1 MIPGQP
7 VPTEL
12 DLAAQRATERR
23 VSKMA
28 QAALPAEAPTEPAP
42 AEAAAGP
49 TPEAAPVDAA
59 PAAVAAPEPGAVP
72 SPPVAETVPPSVRDR
87 ETVGVVFIH
96 GIGAQRAGETLLSWS
111 APIIRILSA
120 WRDDRDLAHDPVVN
134 SKVDLT
140 GRTTPFIELEIRA
153 DPDDPVG
160 RPAGRWVLTEAW
172 WASDVEPPGISTML
186 KWLLW
191 RGEGRRIGDG
201 IVAGI
206 NAADDRRASIEA
218 RQAGDDA
225 EDVAATPSTFTM
237 LRRRLRDVLER
248 FLILGLFVLL
258 TVVAVPV
265 YALIKL
271 LGALP
276 LPTVVQGISTA
287 QLDWFLADWFGDV
300 RVLLGDR
307 AQAANIRSRVE
318 LAIEAL
324 AEYGCGT
331 IVVLGH
337 SGGTIVGYMTLA
349 DLPGDLRV
357 DGFITHGQAL
367 GLAWRL
373 GHYEGPLDAFRGV
386 AGDEDELLRRGDRLV
401 SGLPDELP
409 WEDFW
414 ATHDPAPAGPLDDLD
429 RAVTVP
435 TRSHLVTN
443 RNSII
448 NDHGSYWDNE
458 EGFVIPVMRLLD
470 TVGRR
475 HESDSR
481 FFPGYGKRDPR
492 VAARDAR
499 VVLLSRFWLLWLT
512 LAIGTAVVGILAGP
526 AGFPAFGAFVLG
538 LPGSLLTPP
547 PPGDGAW
554 VWIVGALAIY
564 LLSYGVQRISIA
576 RWDEWDA
583 ESRARARHRDFFAPK
598 AGSLIPQWTLL
609 LIAQVVVVV
618 LALGGGPRPFLLAVY
633 AALLLVGWLPREW
646 RRRVV
651 PPPAPPAEL

>member
-23 VSKMA
+23 VAKTA
-28 QAALPAEAPTEPAP
+28 APTEAEPAP
-42 AEAAAGP
+42 VGTEVPG
-49 TPEAAPVDAA
+49 
-59 PAAVAAPEPGAVP
+59 VAAPEIPAPPETTPAAAPAVTP
-72 SPPVAETVPPSVRDR
+72 APPVEVPPPPVRDR
-87 ETVGVVFIH
+87 ESVGVVFIH
-96 GIGAQRAGETLLSWS
+96 GIGAQRAGETVLAWS

-120 WRDDRDLAHDPVVN
+120 WRDDRGLAHDPVIL

-206 NAADDRRASIEA
+206 NAADDRRASLRE
-218 RQAGDDA
+218 RD
-225 EDVAATPSTFTM
+225 EDEDPTDGASPSTLTV
-237 LRRRLRDVLER
+237 LRRRVRDLLER

-258 TVVAVPV
+258 TLVAVPV

-276 LPTVVQGISTA
+276 IPTVVQGISTA

-300 RVLLGDR
+300 RILLGDR

-318 LAIEAL
+318 VAIEAL

-331 IVVLGH
+331 IIVLGH

-349 DLPGDLRV
+349 DLHEDLHV
-357 DGFITHGQAL
+357 DAFITHGQAL

-373 GHYEGPLDAFRGV
+373 GHYYGPLANFKGV
-386 AGDEDELLRRGDRLV
+386 EGDEDELLRHGDRLA
-401 SGLPDELP
+401 SPLPTGIQ

-429 RAVTVP
+429 QAVSLP

-443 RNSII
+443 RNSMI
-448 NDHGSYWDNE
+448 NDHGGYWDNE

-481 FFPGYGKRDPR
+481 FFGGYGKRDPR
-492 VAARDAR
+492 VVARDAR

-512 LAIGTAVVGILAGP
+512 LAIGTAIVGLAAGP
-526 AGFPAFGAFVLG
+526 AGFPAFGSFVLG
-538 LPGSLLTPP
+538 LPGSLLDPP

-554 VWIVGALAIY
+554 VWLVGALSIY
-564 LLSYGVQRISIA
+564 LLSYAVQRISIA

-583 ESRARARHRDFFAPK
+583 AARAKARHETFVAPP
-598 AGSLIPQWTLL
+598 AGSLIPQWALL
-609 LIAQVVVVV
+609 LIAQVLVVV
-618 LALGGGPRPFLLAVY
+618 LAVGGEPRPAVLAVY
-633 AALLLVGWLPREW
+633 AVLLFAGWLPREW
-646 RRRVV
+646 RRRIV
-651 PPPAPPAEL
+651 PPEAPPETA

>member
-1 MIPGQP
+1 M
-7 VPTEL
+7 
-12 DLAAQRATERR
+12 
-23 VSKMA
+23 SKMP
-28 QAALPAEAPTEPAP
+28 QVAAPPVVAPEDEAPLTAPEVAPEVVAELEPAP
-42 AEAAAGP
+42 VATPPTAE
-49 TPEAAPVDAA
+49 TPP
-59 PAAVAAPEPGAVP
+59 
-72 SPPVAETVPPSVRDR
+72 PPVCDP

-120 WRDDRDLAHDPVVN
+120 WRDDRDLVHDPVVH

-153 DPDDPVG
+153 DPDDPEG

-201 IVAGI
+201 IVSGI
-206 NAADDRRASIEA
+206 NAADDRRASIRA
-218 RQAGDDA
+218 RDEGAEEPAG
-225 EDVAATPSTFTM
+225 AAPSKLAA
-237 LRRRLRDVLER
+237 LRRGVRDVLER
-248 FLILGLFVLL
+248 ILILGLFVLL
-258 TVVAVPV
+258 TLVAVPV
-265 YALIKL
+265 YALVKL

-276 LPTVVQGISTA
+276 IPTIVQGISTA

-307 AQAANIRSRVE
+307 AQAANIRSRVV
-318 LAIEAL
+318 LAVEAL

-349 DLPGDLRV
+349 DLPDDVHV
-357 DGFITHGQAL
+357 DAFITHGQAL

-373 GHYEGPLDAFRGV
+373 GHYEGPLETFRGV
-386 AGDEDELLRRGDRLV
+386 AGDEDELLRRGDRLA
-401 SGLPDELP
+401 SPLPDDLV

-429 RAVTVP
+429 RAVSLP

-481 FFPGYGKRDPR
+481 FFPGFGKRDAR

-499 VVLLSRFWLLWLT
+499 VVLLSRYWLMWLT
-512 LAIGTAVVGILAGP
+512 LAIGTAVVGLAAGP

-538 LPGSLLTPP
+538 LPGSLVDPP
-547 PPGDGAW
+547 PPGDGPW
-554 VWIVGALAIY
+554 VWLVGALSIY
-564 LLSYGVQRISIA
+564 LLSYAVQRISIA

-583 ESRARARHRDFFAPK
+583 ESRAKARHQVFLAPR
-598 AGSLIPQWTLL
+598 AGSLIWQWAALL
-609 LIAQVVVVV
+609 VAQLVVVV
-618 LALGGGPRPFLLAVY
+618 LAVGGEPRWLLIAVY
-633 AALLLVGWLPREW
+633 AVLLLLGWLPREW

-651 PPPAPPAEL
+651 PAEAPPAEP